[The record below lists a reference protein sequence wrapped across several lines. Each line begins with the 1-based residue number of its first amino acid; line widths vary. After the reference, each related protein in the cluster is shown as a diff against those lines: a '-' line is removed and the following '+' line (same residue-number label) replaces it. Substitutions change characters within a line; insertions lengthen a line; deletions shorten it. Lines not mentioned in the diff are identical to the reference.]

1 MRWNGCDESR
11 VAVWILPLVL
21 LGCRA
26 DTERG
31 EPGQTIVIRDAARPA
46 EQSDYDSGDRAP
58 NRIEVV
64 VSDPRGGGGSGPS
77 PLTSLVG
84 RSVKVQFRRDVLG
97 AAAPAPIPPTG
108 QGPGGRAVSISGAV
122 RSASGGWLVL
132 ERETNTY
139 YVPLA
144 SILMIEQSDAPATS
158 PAAQ

>member
-1 MRWNGCDESR
+1 MRSNGCGKSR

-26 DTERG
+26 ETARY
-31 EPGQTIVIRDAARPA
+31 EPAQTIVVRDATRPL
-46 EQSDYDSGDRAP
+46 EQSGYDSGEHAP

-77 PLTSLVG
+77 PLAPLVG

-108 QGPGGRAVSISGAV
+108 QGPGGRAVSISGTV
-122 RSASGGWLVL
+122 RSATGGWLVL
-132 ERETNTY
+132 EREKNTY

-144 SILMIEQSDAPATS
+144 SILMIEQSDGPATS
-158 PAAQ
+158 PAAE